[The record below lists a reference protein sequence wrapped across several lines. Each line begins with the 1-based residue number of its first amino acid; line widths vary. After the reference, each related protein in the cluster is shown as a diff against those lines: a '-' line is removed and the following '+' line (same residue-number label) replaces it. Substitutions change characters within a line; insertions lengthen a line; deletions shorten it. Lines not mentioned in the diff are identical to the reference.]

1 LHELDAAGVAFGFG
15 TDGIRDLWSPYGTGD
30 LLGIAWQYARASS
43 IVRDEDL
50 LRVVEIA
57 TGGSALRRL
66 GDESTQAGDRAD
78 IVLVDAEN
86 AMDALVRTPRR
97 EVVGRGRLLVG

>member
-1 LHELDAAGVAFGFG
+1 M
-15 TDGIRDLWSPYGTGD
+15 SPSGSAPTASVTCGAPGD

-57 TGGSALRRL
+57 AGGSARFTGLATNRL
-66 GDESTQAGDRAD
+66 QAGDRAD
-78 IVLVDAEN
+78 IVLVYAEN

-97 EVVGRGRLLVG
+97 EVVIGRGHLLVG